1 MLNVLVLP
9 KGCAYITYASVT
21 PLELSHHLEEGP
33 YPYFRSTDV
42 TSEMKATKRK
52 PHHQKPSDDDLEG
65 GNHNGGT
72 ALNVGMESQEDDDV
86 VYSSGLTTEQCE
98 NLLRIHGKN
107 ELPEKT
113 ISNWFVIMN
122 LLLEPMPVMIWL
134 AVVIEAVLFKWT
146 DMTILL
152 GIQLANASISFYEI
166 SKAGNAVAALK
177 VSGGIYLRPE
187 LLS

>member
-1 MLNVLVLP
+1 
-9 KGCAYITYASVT
+9 
-21 PLELSHHLEEGP
+21 
-33 YPYFRSTDV
+33 
-42 TSEMKATKRK
+42 MKAAKRK
-52 PHHQKPSDDDLEG
+52 PQHQKPQHEDLEG
-65 GNHNGGT
+65 GSHNGGSGG
-72 ALNVGMESQEDDDV
+72 GMGVESQDDDDV
-86 VYSSGLTTEQCE
+86 VYSYGLTSDECE

-113 ISNWFVIMN
+113 ISSWFVIMN

-134 AVVIEAVLFKWT
+134 AVIIEAILFKWT

-177 VSGGIYLRPE
+177 VSLYCADLQPWVIKSL
-187 LLS
+187 